1 MESQTSFRFKIV
13 VVGDDGVGKTL
24 MVQQAVGEDNC
35 QQNLDPNYYH
45 KNLYLKKTK
54 FIDTRIELY
63 ILDIEGSGQDMDP
76 RTADAVIVMYDITRW
91 STFEQAKT
99 RIGEIKGNTET
110 VASITLIVGNKSD
123 LEDRRQG
130 KNTQMLRRKT
140 IKFFFFKV
148 SMNAGLLFAE
158 ENGLLFKEISSTFN
172 RDALGL
178 FEDIAFELYVSR
190 VVPNLIP
197 FQDNPHSTDDDGY
210 IGFDTDTD
218 DNHSRIGTGLSVDDS
233 YSISKLVG
241 LLGLGLGMGMGLKY
255 IFFNVQ
261 YHS

>member
-13 VVGDDGVGKTL
+13 VVGDDRVGKTS
-24 MVQQAVGEDNC
+24 MVQQAVGEDNR

-140 IKFFFFKV
+140 IKFFF
-148 SMNAGLLFAE
+148 L
-158 ENGLLFKEISSTFN
+158 
-172 RDALGL
+172 
-178 FEDIAFELYVSR
+178 
-190 VVPNLIP
+190 
-197 FQDNPHSTDDDGY
+197 
-210 IGFDTDTD
+210 
-218 DNHSRIGTGLSVDDS
+218 
-233 YSISKLVG
+233 
-241 LLGLGLGMGMGLKY
+241 
-255 IFFNVQ
+255 
-261 YHS
+261 